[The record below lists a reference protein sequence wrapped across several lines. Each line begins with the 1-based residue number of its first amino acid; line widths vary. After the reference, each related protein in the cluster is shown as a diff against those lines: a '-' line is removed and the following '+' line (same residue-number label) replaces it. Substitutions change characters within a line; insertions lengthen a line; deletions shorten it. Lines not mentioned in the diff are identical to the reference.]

1 MRKNSFVLYTDCLEQ
16 LEVIPDAERGILFL
30 EVLRYARTGVVPN
43 IENPFLKALFLGFKN
58 QIDRD
63 CAKYE
68 EVCKKRA
75 EAGRNGGNQRV
86 ANLKQ
91 SQASGSN
98 CNQNQANSSNCLNV
112 EANASN
118 TKQSQASGSNCN
130 QNQANSS
137 NCLNVEANASN
148 TKQSQASGSNIKAN
162 QADNDSDNDSDNVI
176 DIKKSE
182 GKTSRFTPP
191 TIQEV
196 KSFID
201 EKGYSIDAE
210 TFIAFYESNGW
221 MVGKNKMKD
230 WRMAIVTWSKRD
242 NVHPQRKASAN
253 KKCNDEW
260 V

>member
-1 MRKNSFVLYTDCLEQ
+1 MKKNSFVIYTDCLEQ
-16 LEVIPDAERGILFL
+16 LEVIPDAERGVLFL
-30 EVLRYARTGVVPN
+30 DVLRYARTGIMPN

-91 SQASGSN
+91 SQAS
-98 CNQNQANSSNCLNV
+98 
-112 EANASN
+112 ASN
-118 TKQSQASGSNCN
+118 T
-130 QNQANSS
+130 
-137 NCLNVEANASN
+137 
-148 TKQSQASGSNIKAN
+148 KAN
-162 QADNDSDNDSDNVI
+162 QADNDNYDSDNVI
-176 DIKKSE
+176 GIKKSK

-221 MVGKNKMKD
+221 RVGKNKMKD

-242 NVHPQRKASAN
+242 NVHPQRKTSAN

>member
-1 MRKNSFVLYTDCLEQ
+1 MRKNSFVIYTDCLEQ
-16 LEVIPDAERGILFL
+16 LEVIPDAERGVLFL
-30 EVLRYARTGVVPN
+30 DVLRYARTGIMPN

-112 EANASN
+112 EAN
-118 TKQSQASGSNCN
+118 
-130 QNQANSS
+130 
-137 NCLNVEANASN
+137 
-148 TKQSQASGSNIKAN
+148 

-176 DIKKSE
+176 DIKKSK

-210 TFIAFYESNGW
+210 AFIAFYESKGW

-242 NVHPQRKASAN
+242 NVHPQRKTSAN